1 MFGARWFV
9 VGGALLVAV
18 LALYV
23 LFSGGADHR
32 SEAAR
37 EIRSPALDDID
48 ERSRSAMRDLL
59 RQADKEQ

>member
-9 VGGALLVAV
+9 VGGALLVAG

-23 LFSGGADHR
+23 LLHGGTDR
-32 SEAAR
+32 TTEAAR
-37 EIRSPALDDID
+37 EVRSPALDDID

-59 RQADKEQ
+59 RQADKEE